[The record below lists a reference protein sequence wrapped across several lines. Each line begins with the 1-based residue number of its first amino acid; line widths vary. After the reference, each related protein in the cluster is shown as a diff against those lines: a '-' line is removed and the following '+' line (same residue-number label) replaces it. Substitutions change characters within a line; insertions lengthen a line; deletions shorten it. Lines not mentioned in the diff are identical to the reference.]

1 MKHWHGL
8 ALFAL
13 LVVTFSY
20 ASIDNS
26 FDGAAYGTWQSLE
39 PDSWAS
45 VWLIRTHIDPE
56 ADIVIRPPGSSLD
69 VDTTF
74 AIPDSRYSRDKQSS
88 GFEKL
93 FDRVGKPDAALV
105 RMGEIIHGMESAT
118 WSFDDD
124 EAPRIVEQA
133 YRTLQDRFDR
143 QYVPVTCYGQFF
155 DALYQSIK
163 SDDRPEQMA
172 RVLNAV
178 LADISKDCAWAS
190 AGSAGDIA
198 FKEKNRVETVQ
209 VSDILSSIASGREV
223 VFVDTRETQEF
234 EESHIPGAL
243 NIKLRDIDA
252 QSVAVLKGADLVISY
267 CLKDFRGYEVAR
279 KLMHHGVDNS
289 AVMNPHGYVAWRTL
303 GLPIASRGGQ
313 KAAALARLDSCAQDI
328 DGCLDR
334 GVQ

>member
-1 MKHWHGL
+1 
-8 ALFAL
+8 
-13 LVVTFSY
+13 
-20 ASIDNS
+20 
-26 FDGAAYGTWQSLE
+26 
-39 PDSWAS
+39 
-45 VWLIRTHIDPE
+45 
-56 ADIVIRPPGSSLD
+56 
-69 VDTTF
+69 
-74 AIPDSRYSRDKQSS
+74 
-88 GFEKL
+88 
-93 FDRVGKPDAALV
+93 
-105 RMGEIIHGMESAT
+105 
-118 WSFDDD
+118 
-124 EAPRIVEQA
+124 
-133 YRTLQDRFDR
+133 
-143 QYVPVTCYGQFF
+143 
-155 DALYQSIK
+155 
-163 SDDRPEQMA
+163 
-172 RVLNAV
+172 
-178 LADISKDCAWAS
+178 
-190 AGSAGDIA
+190 
-198 FKEKNRVETVQ
+198 
-209 VSDILSSIASGREV
+209 V